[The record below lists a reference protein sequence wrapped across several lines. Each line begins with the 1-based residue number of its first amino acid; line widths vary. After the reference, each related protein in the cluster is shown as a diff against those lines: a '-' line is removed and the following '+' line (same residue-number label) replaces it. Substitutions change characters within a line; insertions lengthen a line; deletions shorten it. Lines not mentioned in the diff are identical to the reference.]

1 MPTPGKPLAI
11 LKAEGKSHRTKAEL
25 KQREQGEKSVLTG
38 KKMKARE
45 EVKNNHLAYAEFKRL
60 GTVLDGIDK
69 NDSVYEVVINR
80 YCLLYAETVEIQ
92 KERQRYTELIET
104 VAERCE
110 KVDDDETL
118 IKLVKS
124 LSTIT
129 SNINKLDSTLQVK
142 RKMMLDIEKENI
154 MTIASAL
161 RSIPKKV
168 EKSTG
173 PSLKEI
179 LSG

>member
-11 LKAEGKSHRTKAEL
+11 LRAEGKSHRTKAEL

-45 EVKNNHLAYAEFKRL
+45 EVKSSHLAYAEFKRL
-60 GTVLDGIDK
+60 STVLDGIDK

-92 KERQRYTELIET
+92 RERQRYTELIET
-104 VAERCE
+104 VAKRCE
-110 KVDDDETL
+110 MVEDDETL

-129 SNINKLDSTLQVK
+129 SNINKLDSTLQSK

-179 LSG
+179 LNG

>member
-45 EVKNNHLAYAEFKRL
+45 EVKSNHLAYAEFKRL
-60 GTVLDGIDK
+60 ATVLDGIDK

-80 YCLLYAETVEIQ
+80 YCLLYAETVEMQ

-110 KVDDDETL
+110 KVEDDKTL

-124 LSTIT
+124 L
-129 SNINKLDSTLQVK
+129 SNINKLDSTLQAK